1 MDICI
6 LWIFLTLVG
15 LEGSGLYMSS
25 SSLSIGGSGG
35 LTIGGSGVL
44 EMQGMFE
51 SLSNTN
57 YKMSNTSDDFHNW
70 GLMQVIQEFGRNYIF
85 GLPAKYNSSGKNQT
99 LWLSSQKGLDWF
111 QFFACLLNLQ

>member
-25 SSLSIGGSGG
+25 SSLSKVSSIGGSGG

-44 EMQGMFE
+44 EMHGMFE
-51 SLSNTN
+51 SFSNTN
-57 YKMSNTSDDFHNW
+57 YQKSNTC
-70 GLMQVIQEFGRNYIF
+70 LTIIF
-85 GLPAKYNSSGKNQT
+85 IIES
-99 LWLSSQKGLDWF
+99 
-111 QFFACLLNLQ
+111 